1 MFQVCDLSRI
11 RKRLKQE
18 LQEKEEDL
26 QEVKEGLRVTLEEM
40 TNLKVLL
47 QVQHL
52 VLDPNLIWL

>member
-1 MFQVCDLSRI
+1 MFQVCDLSRT